1 MGNLVVITHTSG
13 IHQTTSPNVNR
24 IFYKCDDDKKVA
36 EFVELSGQILCDHI
50 MKTVDKFK
58 NSKIVDVDYDIS
70 APGFIA
76 EYYVNGIRNT
86 DSVKVLDE
94 PVEIT
99 SDLLDELRGE
109 VDKFRFKKDYIMDK
123 FMEIN
128 ERLLEEKE

>member
-1 MGNLVVITHTSG
+1 MGNLIVITHTSG

-58 NSKIVDVDYDIS
+58 NSKIIDVDYDIS
-70 APGFIA
+70 EPAFRA
-76 EYYVNGIRNT
+76 EYYVNGIRTT
-86 DSVKVLDE
+86 DSIKVLDE
-94 PVEIT
+94 PREIT
-99 SDLLDELRGE
+99 SSLLDELRTE
-109 VDKFRFKKDYIMDK
+109 VDGFKFKKDYLMDK